1 MELHCEGDDAIGDR
15 HNHETRQHRCGRR
28 RYRLLA
34 ALDHPLAALLSD
46 AVTPTD
52 PVARYALALFDRFF
66 AEHPEHPVQMNE
78 QTLKLIV
85 QTAVF
90 IACKFTNL
98 LKERV
103 TMIGCSDLRHVM
115 EPCDKMAIAQMEE
128 CELTIL
134 KTIHW

>member
-1 MELHCEGDDAIGDR
+1 MPSLS
-15 HNHETRQHRCGRR
+15 
-28 RYRLLA
+28 
-34 ALDHPLAALLSD
+34 ALLSD
-46 AVTPTD
+46 AVRIVCAITPTT

-66 AEHPEHPVQMNE
+66 AEHPVQMNE
-78 QTLKLIV
+78 RTLKLIV

-103 TMIGCSDLRHVM
+103 TVIGRSDLRHAM
-115 EPCDKMAIAQMEE
+115 EPCDKMALAQMQD
-128 CELTIL
+128 CELTFL